1 LVNINKNF
9 ENLVPSYLFAEVA
22 SKVSEFKEKNP
33 DMEVISLGIGDVT
46 LPLAP
51 IVVDAIKNAA
61 DEMGEKETFKGYGPY
76 EGYEFLRSK
85 IKDYYA
91 TNSANIEIDEIFVG
105 DGAKNDL
112 GAILDLFEET
122 NVALI
127 PDPVYPAYVD
137 SSVIKGN
144 GISYVSGNR
153 ENGFLPT
160 PPDFKS
166 DIIYICS
173 PNNPT
178 GAVYDYD
185 GLKRWVDYAVSNKA
199 VILFDA
205 AYERFIADR
214 KLPRSIFCIEGA
226 RECAIEFCSLSKTA
240 GFTGTRLGH
249 TVIPRELKIGNS
261 SLRDMWARRQASKYN
276 GTSYI
281 IQKAAEAVY
290 SEEGLKQIDISIDYY
305 RKNAEIMS
313 SALEDMQI
321 EFYGGKNSPYIWFA
335 SPDNASS
342 WETFDLLLSHGV
354 VCTPGSGFGENGE
367 GFCRLTTF
375 GNRDDVL
382 KASKKLRDAFGG

>member
-9 ENLVPSYLFAEVA
+9 ENLIPSYLFAEVA

-33 DMEVISLGIGDVT
+33 GMEVISLGIGDVT

-61 DEMGEKETFKGYGPY
+61 DEMGEKETFRGYGPY

-85 IKDYYA
+85 IKDYYSK
-91 TNSANIEIDEIFVG
+91 NNANIEIDEIFVG

-122 NVALI
+122 NTALI

-144 GISYVSGNR
+144 LISYVSGNR
-153 ENGFLPT
+153 DNGFLPT
-160 PPDFKS
+160 PPDFES

-185 GLKRWVDYAVSNKA
+185 GLKSWVDYAVSNKA

-205 AYERFIADR
+205 AYERFIAD
-214 KLPRSIFCIEGA
+214 KELPRSIFCIEGA

-240 GFTGTRLGH
+240 GFTGTRLGY
-249 TVIPRELKIGNS
+249 TVIPRELKIGSS

-290 SEEGLKQIDISIDYY
+290 SEEGLKQIDVSIDYY

-313 SALEDMQI
+313 SALEEMKI

-342 WETFDLLLSHGV
+342 WETFDILLSHGV

-375 GNRDDVL
+375 GNRDDVV
-382 KASKKLRDAFGG
+382 KATKRLRDALSD